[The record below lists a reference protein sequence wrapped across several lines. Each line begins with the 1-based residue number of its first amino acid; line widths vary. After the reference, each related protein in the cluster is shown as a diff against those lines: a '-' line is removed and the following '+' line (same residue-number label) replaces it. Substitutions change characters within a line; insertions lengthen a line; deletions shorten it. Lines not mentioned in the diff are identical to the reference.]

1 MRGFR
6 FEHTNSADCG
16 TRTPVTTHSLQ
27 TGNRRQAPRNQGPTL
42 ARGYLATWVS
52 SSWSDTYLLGWTQL
66 CVPKDCQKN
75 RTTDLEA
82 LHLTLTKNEKTNRSR
97 IAGGNAASSAL
108 KMQTQ
113 ISNCD
118 HRDYQYEDFR
128 PHSSRRSIRGN
139 VSQFIFVTGLL
150 CARKEI
156 RDACN
161 PKLEFAFLRQ

>member
-1 MRGFR
+1 
-6 FEHTNSADCG
+6 
-16 TRTPVTTHSLQ
+16 
-27 TGNRRQAPRNQGPTL
+27 
-42 ARGYLATWVS
+42 
-52 SSWSDTYLLGWTQL
+52 
-66 CVPKDCQKN
+66 
-75 RTTDLEA
+75 
-82 LHLTLTKNEKTNRSR
+82 
-97 IAGGNAASSAL
+97 
-108 KMQTQ
+108 MQTQ

-150 CARKEI
+150 SARKEI